1 MTENRCVV
9 CERPTADG
17 YACVDET
24 RRAVEQLRQIVDMVP
39 AARDVAHNLSRRSG
53 GGASGKPGS
62 RLPLDLTAT
71 AKLDSV
77 QNALTTWARHIAEE
91 RGITRAAAVINAGGL
106 SGVDGGSGQ
115 GDQSFD
121 GTDDLDEFLVDIAAA
136 ARIVA
141 GIARGP
147 SAQKYL
153 GPCGA
158 DVLGEFERECEGD
171 VYARVYADGT
181 VARTGTCR
189 TCRATVETDER
200 IAWLDGEVRGHA
212 FRAAEIAQAYGL
224 RANTI
229 RVWATRG
236 VLVAHGHDRDGKPLF
251 NVGDVLDL
259 AAVDA
264 ARRVEEQA
272 KRARRAAAR
281 AVEDER
287 LSA

>member
-1 MTENRCVV
+1 
-9 CERPTADG
+9 
-17 YACVDET
+17 
-24 RRAVEQLRQIVDMVP
+24 
-39 AARDVAHNLSRRSG
+39 
-53 GGASGKPGS
+53 
-62 RLPLDLTAT
+62 
-71 AKLDSV
+71 
-77 QNALTTWARHIAEE
+77 
-91 RGITRAAAVINAGGL
+91 
-106 SGVDGGSGQ
+106 
-115 GDQSFD
+115 
-121 GTDDLDEFLVDIAAA
+121 
-136 ARIVA
+136 VA

-147 SAQKYL
+147 AAQKYL

-158 DVLGEFERECEGD
+158 WRDHDAVCGCEGAAGCQVPETCEGD
-171 VYARVYADGT
+171 IYARVYADGT
-181 VARTGTCR
+181 VARTGACR

-212 FRAAEIAQAYGL
+212 FRAVEIAQAYGL

-236 VLVAHGHDRDGKPLF
+236 VLVAHGHDRDGRPLF